1 MIRHVVVFR
10 WRDGVEQEQIQAAR
24 DGLTEL
30 PDLVPTIRA
39 FAFGD
44 DLGVNAGNADLAVT
58 VDFDDVDGYLAYR
71 DHPDHQALVRERIA
85 PILADRLAV
94 QFHF

>member
-10 WRDGVEQEQIQAAR
+10 WRDGVQDEQVDAAR
-24 DGLTEL
+24 AGLAAL
-30 PDLVPTIRA
+30 PHLVPTIRA

-44 DLGVNAGNADLAVT
+44 DIGVNEGNADLAVT

-71 DHPDHQALVRERIA
+71 DHPDHQALVRDHIA
-85 PILADRLAV
+85 PILAERLAT
-94 QFHF
+94 QFSV